1 MPVKKDIAS
10 TSVVMKGGRTERF
23 CILSDISV
31 HLVHG
36 DPTSTEKEARDAIFF
51 IKE

>member
-10 TSVVMKGGRTERF
+10 TSVVMKGGGQRF
-23 CILSDISV
+23 CISSDISV
-31 HLVHG
+31 HLVDG

-51 IKE
+51 NKE